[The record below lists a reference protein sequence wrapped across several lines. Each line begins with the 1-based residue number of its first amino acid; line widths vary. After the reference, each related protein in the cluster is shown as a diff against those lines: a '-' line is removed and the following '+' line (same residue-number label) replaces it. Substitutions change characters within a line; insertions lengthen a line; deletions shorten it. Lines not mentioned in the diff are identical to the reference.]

1 MQQSYPM
8 MGCKMIVTFRSGTSQ
23 RTAAPGSHSM
33 DLMSASETP
42 SLLFRQCAP
51 LCTIAHFSSLCY
63 YLHIMLTKTQKKLID
78 ILRAELTGTW
88 NADISGL
95 SDQELAT
102 IYRLAEAHNLSSMAG
117 DYMSRH
123 GVMNKVILRDMAY
136 AQQKVE
142 AMDRVFAEI
151 TEALSESGIH
161 FLPLKGIVIR
171 KLYPRPWMRLSGDID
186 ILIKEAD
193 KKRIYDI
200 FTNQLQYRLEST
212 LDEDHFITKEG
223 ISIDISTQ
231 LRAPLSMDP
240 DGILFS
246 DIWNYADTAKIPAE
260 LDDAMLYAVT
270 IGHIAKHLPQGGCG
284 INHVMDVWVL
294 NHTGS
299 LTEDQRQ
306 KRENIIKE
314 KHLDKLEKAIRMLSE
329 KWFSN
334 TDARYDTEL
343 EEYIL
348 SGAAHGTIGNKV
360 SANSAG
366 QKKSRYLFTRI
377 FEPYDYLITLF
388 PELKG
393 KKWLTPYYEVKR
405 WIIRLKSGRSLIQKK
420 YL

>member
-1 MQQSYPM
+1 
-8 MGCKMIVTFRSGTSQ
+8 
-23 RTAAPGSHSM
+23 
-33 DLMSASETP
+33 
-42 SLLFRQCAP
+42 
-51 LCTIAHFSSLCY
+51 
-63 YLHIMLTKTQKKLID
+63 MLTKTQEKVIE
-78 ILRAELTGTW
+78 ILRAELTGTDE
-88 NADISGL
+88 ADLTGL
-95 SDQELAT
+95 SDKELAE
-102 IYRLAEAHNLSSMAG
+102 IYHLAKAHNLSSMAG
-117 DYMSRH
+117 DYLSRH

-136 AQQKVE
+136 AQTNVE
-142 AMDRVFAEI
+142 KQEKAIAEI
-151 TEALSESGIH
+151 TKVLSDAHIP
-161 FLPLKGIVIR
+161 FLPLKGIIMR
-171 KLYPRPWMRLSGDID
+171 KLYPKPWMRLSGDID

-240 DGILFS
+240 DGSLFF

-299 LTEDQRQ
+299 LTEDQKS
-306 KRENIIKE
+306 KREPVIKE

-334 TDARYDTEL
+334 NGTGYDTEL

-348 SGAAHGTIGNKV
+348 SGAAHGTVNNKV
-360 SANSAG
+360 SATGAG
-366 QKKSRYLFTRI
+366 QNKSRYLFTRI

-405 WIIRLKSGRSLIQKK
+405 WIIRLKSGRSTAIKK
-420 YL
+420 ELSAILKEDTENSATGRMMKRLGL